1 MSILEGSSLH
11 PAPSLIFSA
20 HGTTGLTGGLENR
33 TIAKALFL
41 TQGEIS
47 GAALWGDLEALH
59 LHRHLCILGKRVGAT
74 MAEKVK
80 AIGTYSPSRDPSP
93 SNVGQG
99 RGLT

>member
-20 HGTTGLTGGLENR
+20 HGTRGLTSGLENR
-33 TIAKALFL
+33 IAKALFL
-41 TQGEIS
+41 TQEEIS
-47 GAALWGDLEALH
+47 GAAYGDLEALH
-59 LHRHLCILGKRVGAT
+59 LHRHLHSLGKCAGAT

-80 AIGTYSPSRDPSP
+80 AIGTYFPSGDPSLP
-93 SNVGQG
+93 NVGQG